1 MPVGLQARE
10 AEVEDTLPYFQLGA
24 GLFIGKPRLT
34 QTTIFFIFVL

>member
-1 MPVGLQARE
+1 MQAGQQVQE
-10 AEVEDTLPYFQLGA
+10 AEVEDPLPYFQLGA